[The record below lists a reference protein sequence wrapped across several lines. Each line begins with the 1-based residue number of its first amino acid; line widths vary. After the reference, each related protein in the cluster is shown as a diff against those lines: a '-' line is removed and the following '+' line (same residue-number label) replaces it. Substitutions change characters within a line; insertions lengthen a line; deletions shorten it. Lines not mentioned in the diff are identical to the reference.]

1 MKYFVLFLSALVIE
15 ICSTFYITFVTERNL
30 AGMIFFAGISPFLG
44 LPFIKYIV
52 EATNWM
58 ERIQMAFAL
67 STGYI
72 AGTLVVIYFIN
83 A

>member
-1 MKYFVLFLSALVIE
+1 MRYPIIFISALVIE

-72 AGTLVVIYFIN
+72 TGTLVVIYFIN

>member
-1 MKYFVLFLSALVIE
+1 
-15 ICSTFYITFVTERNL
+15 
-30 AGMIFFAGISPFLG
+30 MIFFAGISPFLG

-52 EATNWM
+52 EATDWT

-67 STGYI
+67 SIGYI
-72 AGTLVVIYFIN
+72 TGTLVVIYFIN